1 MTTRRFGVLTRLAA
15 LLLVTMASPVA
26 AERLGYPPE
35 EFVARRKALAAR
47 LGEGL
52 VLIVGKTLPN
62 TATRFHQDND
72 FYYLTGNE
80 DLNAVLVMDAA
91 TAEAHLF
98 LPRQG
103 DREIRADGKNWLTQ
117 GADAAARWGFASIQA
132 LDTAPEFL
140 ARKRTSGTQ
149 AVWVRLSEPDE
160 VDDARRERSLTYGR
174 RMQNPFAALP
184 SEHALQVDLLRR
196 TFPYYELKDVVP
208 VLDRL
213 RTIKTPRE
221 IAVLRENGRIA
232 AEAVVNAI
240 RATRPGRFEYELEAE
255 ATYHHVRHG
264 VQIAGYPAIVGAGPN
279 GLVWHYQDN
288 GKRLEPGE
296 TIVMDYG
303 GALDYQVIDITR
315 TWPVSGAFDDL
326 QRRAYACV
334 LEAQKAIIAAMRPGS
349 TRKQTQEIA
358 EAVFKKHGFDPRF
371 AGGAGHFVGMS
382 VQRLEPSSVSVR
394 LAERAVGAP
403 DAGLHETGPVFV
415 ASDGQR
421 DAQVARV
428 CAPRRFRQ
436 RQHTRRRDR
445 REHAGDGG
453 PRCGASQMPRNG
465 LPHDEAQLVVGHWR
479 IVARPRR
486 VHHVVGRGGAP
497 GGEDHV
503 CAPASRVPARV
514 SSPPG
519 PPAASC
525 TST

>member
-1 MTTRRFGVLTRLAA
+1 MITCRPSQTARFTA
-15 LLLVTMASPVA
+15 LLLVALAWPAT

-35 EFVARRKALAAR
+35 EFAARRTALARA
-47 LGEGL
+47 LGDGL
-52 VLIVGKTLPN
+52 VLIVGRTVPN
-62 TATRFHQDND
+62 TATRVHQDND

-80 DLNAVLVMDAA
+80 DLNAVLVMDAS

-117 GADAAARWGFASIQA
+117 GADAASRWGFASIQA
-132 LDTAPEFL
+132 LDAAPEFL
-140 ARKRTSGTQ
+140 ARRRTSGTQ
-149 AVWVRLSEPDE
+149 ALWVRLSEPDE
-160 VDDARRERSLTYGR
+160 VDDSRRERSLTYGR

-196 TFPYYELKDVVP
+196 TFPYYELRDVVP
-208 VLDRL
+208 ALDRL
-213 RTIKTPRE
+213 RTIKTARE

-279 GLVWHYQDN
+279 GLIWHYQDN

-315 TWPVSGAFDDL
+315 TWPVSGEFDEV

-334 LEAQKAIIAAMRPGS
+334 LEAQQAAIAAMRPGA
-349 TRKQTQEIA
+349 TRAQTREIA
-358 EAVFKKHGFDPRF
+358 QAVFKKHGFDPQY

-382 VQRLEPSSVSVR
+382 VHDVGDASLPFEPGMVIAVEPILQMADRNLHVR
-394 LAERAVGAP
+394 IEDTVLVTDGDPEILTAAAPKDVGELLALMRQAP
-403 DAGLHETGPVFV
+403 T
-415 ASDGQR
+415 S
-421 DAQVARV
+421 AR
-428 CAPRRFRQ
+428 
-436 RQHTRRRDR
+436 
-445 REHAGDGG
+445 
-453 PRCGASQMPRNG
+453 
-465 LPHDEAQLVVGHWR
+465 
-479 IVARPRR
+479 
-486 VHHVVGRGGAP
+486 
-497 GGEDHV
+497 
-503 CAPASRVPARV
+503 
-514 SSPPG
+514 
-519 PPAASC
+519 
-525 TST
+525 

>member
-288 GKRLEPGE
+288 GKRLELGE

-315 TWPVSGAFDDL
+315 TWPVSGTFDEL
-326 QRRAYACV
+326 QGRAYACV
-334 LEAQKAIIAAMRPGS
+334 LEAQKAGIAAMRPGA
-349 TRKQTQEIA
+349 TRAQTREIV
-358 EAVFKKHGFDPRF
+358 EAVFKKHGFDPQF

-382 VQRLEPSSVSVR
+382 VHDVGDPALPFEPGMVIAIEPTLQIADRNLHVR
-394 LAERAVGAP
+394 IEDTVLITDGDPVILTALAPKEPDELIALMRA
-403 DAGLHETGPVFV
+403 
-415 ASDGQR
+415 R
-421 DAQVARV
+421 
-428 CAPRRFRQ
+428 
-436 RQHTRRRDR
+436 
-445 REHAGDGG
+445 
-453 PRCGASQMPRNG
+453 
-465 LPHDEAQLVVGHWR
+465 
-479 IVARPRR
+479 
-486 VHHVVGRGGAP
+486 
-497 GGEDHV
+497 
-503 CAPASRVPARV
+503 
-514 SSPPG
+514 
-519 PPAASC
+519 
-525 TST
+525 